1 MVETLEG
8 VKTNPLYDRVILI
21 AGYAHLIEIREG
33 VLSEDPRLELTSLHK
48 FLLTVPSIIVRM
60 KESV

>member
-1 MVETLEG
+1 MI
-8 VKTNPLYDRVILI
+8 VILI

-33 VLSEDPRLELTSLHK
+33 VLSEDPRLELRSLHK